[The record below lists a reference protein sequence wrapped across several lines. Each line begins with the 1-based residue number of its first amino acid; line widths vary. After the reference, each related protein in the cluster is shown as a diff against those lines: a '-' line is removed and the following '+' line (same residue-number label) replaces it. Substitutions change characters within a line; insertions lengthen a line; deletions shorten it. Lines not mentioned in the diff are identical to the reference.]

1 MKDKLTLLVN
11 SNTLKV
17 LYAFVVFT
25 ILTILTVH
33 SQTVVQYTTAG
44 NHTFYVPFGVTQ
56 ITVECWGG
64 GGAGGG
70 ATSNEQGSAGGGG
83 GAYARKVVT
92 VTPCTYYSIS
102 VGAGGTTSTGIGG
115 TGGTT
120 RFGTNDVVAVGGTGG
135 GTNNGGAPGVGGN
148 AASCIGDVV
157 FSGGNGASGSGGTS
171 GGGGGAGGSNGAGG
185 NASGITGGTGATVS
199 GGNGAN
205 GRSNYGGGYAGSVFG
220 GGGSG
225 GRKDRSHIGNF
236 WSPSNENGGAGAVG
250 GVKIT
255 YTLNACNSMP
265 NGGTA
270 NISIAQAC
278 SGTPFTISANCYSV
292 NSGITYQW
300 QSSPNGVNSWT
311 NVSGATDPNT
321 YSTNV
326 ANTTYYRL
334 AVTCTATSQ
343 TAYSSV
349 THFEAIP
356 CISMPNG
363 TNSIT
368 TCAANF
374 YDSGGTGGNYSNSE
388 NRTYTFYPSIPGN
401 KIRVSFSSFSTENN
415 YDGMMIYNGN
425 TTAAPLISSGLG
437 AGSNA
442 TTCPAGSW
450 RGTVSPGT
458 VTSTAVDGSLTFVFK
473 SDGSTTSSGWI
484 AEVSCA
490 PPCSGVPNG
499 GTTLSSM
506 AVGCQGYAANLS
518 VSSSSSNS
526 DIGITYQWQSSP
538 TASGPWSNIAGA
550 NSETYTATVNST
562 IYYRRLMTCVFSG
575 ESDGSDP
582 IQLSTVVCPDYNMPD
597 GQTINTCAAYFYDSG
612 GSSGS
617 YGNNQNR
624 TTTFCADSG
633 HVRIDFSSFSVENG
647 YDYLYIY
654 DGPTTGSPLAY
665 QLTGVG
671 SGANMPPIIV
681 STGQCITF
689 RFTSDGSTTSS
700 GWAATVSC
708 TQESNIVA
716 RNFCGSAPHICN
728 LNGYTGVT
736 SSFYL
741 PNTPGNMC
749 GSCGLFDG
757 SLENNSWISFTA
769 TGTSAEFD
777 VQVFNCSD
785 DYGIQMGVY
794 SGVNCDNFSL
804 ISDLVHTS
812 VDEYDILQNNTT
824 TTITVPSASAPP
836 LVPGQTYYIMIDGY
850 GGDVCS
856 YSIEA
861 ISGIFVADLN
871 INDTIICEGEPIT
884 LIASGGNDYVWSTGD
899 IGSTITV
906 IPSVSTTYRVT
917 VSGGNPLC
925 PDSYILSAYIDV
937 QPTPTA
943 SITGSSLIC
952 EGDSAVLTASG
963 GLIYDWS
970 TGEAS
975 ESITVYPTSPSD
987 YVVTVT
993 SGLVCTSSATHHVDV
1008 QPKPTINLVSIS
1020 HNMCGNNNGSIEV
1033 SITDGSPTY
1042 NIEWDTTPISNDTS
1056 ITGLTAG
1063 DYTIIV
1069 TDQNSCSATET
1080 YQINDLPGP
1089 TITLISAVNASC
1101 GQSSGSITISV
1112 DPPTGIS
1119 FQWSTGD
1126 TTQNIANLAD
1136 GDYTVTVTDANNCT
1150 ATQTFTLTMS
1160 PGPTIDD
1167 WDIVHSTCGLP
1178 NGSITL
1184 YGDLGSAPTT
1194 YTWSPNV
1201 SSGNVAN
1208 NLAAGDYSVTISDAN
1223 SCSTN
1228 ATFTINDNP
1237 GPTVTH
1243 VSITDDNCNTNT
1255 GQISF
1260 THTGGTAPVT
1270 ISWNT
1275 TPVSNDTII
1284 SNLPAGSYTLTLTD
1298 SNSCVFTATY
1308 QIISIAGPAISNSTI
1323 TNATCNQSNGGV
1335 NIVINSTQDLTYQW
1349 STTPAQTS
1357 QNLSGVPAGQYTVTV
1372 TDENGCTV
1380 TGTYTVG
1387 NTSGP
1392 TISNFNI
1399 TQPACGNSNGAISIT
1414 TTGGAAPISYSWNT
1428 TPPQTTAVISGLAPG
1443 SYTVVVTDGSGC
1455 TISATY
1461 SLQDIAAPQIT
1472 QVTKVDETCSASNG
1486 SATVIYT
1493 GGTPPINIIW
1503 TTSPPQNTPTVNN
1516 LPAGTYTVTL
1526 RDANNCTATQT
1537 VEIIDFPSPLI
1548 DGFTSQNEMCDE
1560 QNGSILVNYTGG
1572 TAPIT
1577 FEWNTNPVQNTQ
1589 EAINLVGGDYSVTIT
1604 DANSCST
1611 IGFWSIIN
1619 HPKPT
1624 NEFTNIYMDTCI
1636 VGAGKVSAFPSGGS
1650 GIYSYNWNTT
1660 PAQNSQSATNLYPG
1674 IYTVVI
1680 NDGFCTITD
1689 SIEIIGIPGPNASF
1703 TTTPSLVTMKNPTV
1717 RFTDQTPENIVSWNW
1732 YFGDG
1737 FQSSEENPA
1746 HVYHNTGEYDV
1757 IMIVTDNNGCIDTA
1771 RGTVVVDIDFGI
1783 WIPNAFTPNE
1793 DGKNERFG
1801 PHAVGFMEKG
1811 YSMKIFDRWGRL
1823 VFETTDFYTRWDGT
1837 DKFSGKQ
1844 RDVMATYVYEIFI
1857 VDNLQKTHR
1866 FFGKISAIY

>member
-1 MKDKLTLLVN
+1 MKNITSFLSINRFWKNTIPLFLFLLFIIY
-11 SNTLKV
+11 S
-17 LYAFVVFT
+17 
-25 ILTILTVH
+25 I
-33 SQTVVQYTTAG
+33 SGQTVVQYTTAG

-56 ITVECWGG
+56 VTVECWGG

-102 VGAGGTTSTGIGG
+102 VGAGGTTSTGVGG

-120 RFGTNDVVAVGGTGG
+120 RFGANDVVAVGGTGG
-135 GTNNGGAPGVGGN
+135 GTNNGGTPGVGGN
-148 AASCIGDVV
+148 AVSCIGNVV
-157 FSGGNGASGSGGTS
+157 FSGGNGASANGGTS

-185 NASGITGGTGATVS
+185 NASGITGGTGATVG

-205 GRSNYGGGYAGSVFG
+205 GRSNDGGGHTGSTLG

-225 GRKDRSHIGNF
+225 GRKERSHIGNF
-236 WSPSNENGGAGAVG
+236 WSPSNENGGAGAAG

-265 NGGTA
+265 NGGSA
-270 NISIAQAC
+270 QINISQGC
-278 SGTPFTISANCYSV
+278 SGTPFTISANCYSI

-300 QSSPNGVNSWT
+300 QSSPNGVNTWT
-311 NVSGATDPNT
+311 NISGATNPNT
-321 YSTNV
+321 YSTSV
-326 ANTTYYRL
+326 TNTTYYRL
-334 AVTCTATSQ
+334 AVTCSATGQ
-343 TAYSSV
+343 TAYSSA
-349 THFEAIP
+349 THFDAIP

-388 NRTYTFYPSIPGN
+388 NRTYTFYPSIQGN

-425 TTAAPLISSGLG
+425 STAAPLISSGLG

-450 RGTVSPGT
+450 RGTSSPGT
-458 VTSTAVDGSLTFVFK
+458 VTSTAVDGSLTFVFR
-473 SDGSTTSSGWI
+473 SDASTTSSGWI
-484 AEVSCA
+484 SQVSCA
-490 PPCSGVPNG
+490 PPCAGMPNG
-499 GTTLSSM
+499 GVTLSSM
-506 AVGCQGYAANLS
+506 TVGCQGYSANLS

-526 DIGITYQWQSSP
+526 DVGITYQWQSSP

-550 NSETYTATVNST
+550 TGVTYTASVNST
-562 IYYRRLMTCVFSG
+562 IYYRRLMICIFSG
-575 ESDGSDP
+575 ESDGSAP
-582 IQLSTVVCPDYNMPD
+582 IQLNTVVCSGYNMPD

-612 GSSGS
+612 GPSGN
-617 YGNNQNR
+617 YGNSQNR

-633 HVRIDFSSFSVENG
+633 HVRIDFSSFNLEGG
-647 YDYLYIY
+647 YDFLYVY

-665 QLTGVG
+665 QLSGTG
-671 SGANMPPIIV
+671 SGSNMPPVII

-689 RFTSDGSTTSS
+689 RFTSNGSTNRA

-708 TQESNIVA
+708 TQDANTVA

-777 VQVFNCSD
+777 VEVFNCSD
-785 DYGIQMGVY
+785 NYGIQLGVY
-794 SGVNCDNFSL
+794 SGVNCNNFSL
-804 ISDLVHTS
+804 VSNIVHTS
-812 VDEYDILQNNTT
+812 VNQGSILANNTT

-850 GGDVCS
+850 GGDVCN

-871 INDTIICEGEPIT
+871 INDTVVCEGEPVT
-884 LIASGGNDYVWSTGD
+884 FIASGGIDYIWSTGD
-899 IGSTITV
+899 VGSSITV
-906 IPSVSTTYRVT
+906 VPSVSTTYMVT

-925 PDSYILSAYIDV
+925 PDNYILSAFVEV
-937 QPTPTA
+937 QPAPTA
-943 SITGSSLIC
+943 SITGTSLIC

-970 TGEAS
+970 TGQTSAS
-975 ESITVYPTSPSD
+975 IIVNPTSPTD
-987 YVVTVT
+987 YTVTVT
-993 SGLVCTSSATHHVDV
+993 SGLVCTSTATHYID
-1008 QPKPTINLVSIS
+1008 IS
-1020 HNMCGNNNGSIEV
+1020 PS
-1033 SITDGSPTY
+1033 
-1042 NIEWDTTPISNDTS
+1042 
-1056 ITGLTAG
+1056 
-1063 DYTIIV
+1063 
-1069 TDQNSCSATET
+1069 
-1080 YQINDLPGP
+1080 
-1089 TITLISAVNASC
+1089 
-1101 GQSSGSITISV
+1101 
-1112 DPPTGIS
+1112 
-1119 FQWSTGD
+1119 
-1126 TTQNIANLAD
+1126 
-1136 GDYTVTVTDANNCT
+1136 
-1150 ATQTFTLTMS
+1150 
-1160 PGPTIDD
+1160 
-1167 WDIVHSTCGLP
+1167 
-1178 NGSITL
+1178 
-1184 YGDLGSAPTT
+1184 
-1194 YTWSPNV
+1194 
-1201 SSGNVAN
+1201 
-1208 NLAAGDYSVTISDAN
+1208 
-1223 SCSTN
+1223 
-1228 ATFTINDNP
+1228 
-1237 GPTVTH
+1237 PTVTN
-1243 VSITDDNCNTNT
+1243 VTITDDNCNTNS
-1255 GQISF
+1255 GEISF
-1260 THTGGTAPVT
+1260 TYTGGTPPVS
-1270 ISWNT
+1270 INWNT
-1275 TPVSNDTII
+1275 TPVSSDTII

-1298 SNSCVFTATY
+1298 SNSCSFTATY
-1308 QIISIAGPAISNSTI
+1308 QIISIAGPTISNSSI
-1323 TNATCNQSNGGV
+1323 TNASCNQTNGGV
-1335 NIVINSTQDLTYQW
+1335 NIVINSTQNLTYLW
-1349 STTPAQTS
+1349 STTPTQTS

-1372 TDENGCTV
+1372 TDEYGCTV

-1399 TQPACGNSNGAISIT
+1399 TQPSCGNSNGSISIT

-1428 TPPQTTAVISGLAPG
+1428 TPPQTTPTISGLAPG

-1455 TISATY
+1455 TISGTY

-1486 SATVIYT
+1486 SATVIYS
-1493 GGTPPINIIW
+1493 GGTAPVSIIW
-1503 TTSPPQNTPTVNN
+1503 TTSPPQNTPSVNN
-1516 LPAGTYTVTL
+1516 LPAGSYTVTI

-1537 VEIIDFPSPLI
+1537 IEIVDFPSPII

-1560 QNGSILVNYTGG
+1560 QNGTIEVNYTGG
-1572 TAPIT
+1572 TAPIQ
-1577 FEWNTNPVQNTQ
+1577 FVWNTNPVQNSQT
-1589 EAINLVGGDYSVTIT
+1589 ATDLVGGDYSVTIT
-1604 DANSCST
+1604 DVNGCSA

-1636 VGAGKVSAFPSGGS
+1636 VGVGKVSAFPSGGS
-1650 GIYSYNWNTT
+1650 GIYSYVWNTIPT
-1660 PAQNSQSATNLYPG
+1660 QNSQSATGLFPG
-1674 IYTVVI
+1674 IYTVII

-1689 SIEIIGIPGPNASF
+1689 SIEIIGIPGPDAAF
-1703 TTTPSLVTMKNPTV
+1703 VTTPSLVTMRNPTV
-1717 RFTDQTPENIVSWNW
+1717 RFEDISNGNVVTWDWF
-1732 YFGDG
+1732 FGDG
-1737 FQSSEENPA
+1737 FHSNMENPA
-1746 HVYHNTGEYDV
+1746 HIYQNTGDYNV
-1757 IMIVTDNNGCIDTA
+1757 VMIITDANGCIDTA
-1771 RGTVVVDIDFGI
+1771 RGTVIVDIDFGI

-1801 PHAVGFMEKG
+1801 PKAVGFIEKG
-1811 YSMKIFDRWGRL
+1811 YSMKIFDRWGKL
-1823 VFETTDFYTRWDGT
+1823 VFETTDYYTQWDGR
-1837 DKFSGKQ
+1837 DKYSGMQ
-1844 RDVMATYVYEIFI
+1844 RDVLATYVYEII
-1857 VDNLQKTHR
+1857 IIDNLQKMHR
-1866 FFGKISAIY
+1866 FYGKISAIY